1 MGFTFTFDRFN
12 QLVSLMK
19 SLFIIILSFLSF
31 NFSAQALS
39 ETQKLESL
47 CKVWGFLKYYHPHVA
62 KGDFDWDRQLIQKI
76 DELDQID
83 DKVQLNELY
92 SKWISSLGKV
102 DDCKKCLIPSRE
114 KVYFL
119 RNFDLTWI
127 NDRHLFDEKV
137 SRELLFI
144 QNNRNLESNHYFGI
158 GGKKVYFKNE
168 NSYGSKF
175 TSKQTSLLELFR
187 YWNLVEYFF
196 PYKYQTDQNWND
208 VLKEMIPKFT
218 EIANDEDYHLTLA
231 ELVTKV
237 DDSHAFLYS
246 PIINTYQHGR
256 RKVPVEYIYAEGKLV
271 VTKIIHHTLNEE
283 RALKTGDVIYDI
295 NGRTI
300 PQMVNSLGKYI
311 PASNS
316 WGKINKVKN
325 LFLFSNNDSIALKI
339 ERDGQNLSMTVP
351 TYLLKDIIPEKP
363 SVRKKWEFLDSDHKI
378 GYVNMGIIERSDLDD
393 MYKDLKSTTSII
405 FDLRNYPKLTIF
417 PLSKMILPEKSIY
430 YQFNFPETDYLSKF
444 YSAKNSIGR
453 KNPDYYKGNVVVLVD
468 ENTQSQAET
477 TTMMF
482 KQHPKAKVIGSNTSG
497 ANGDIIRFKIADLDT
512 CFTGLGAYYPDGRE
526 TQRIGIIP
534 DIVIKPTVK
543 GVQKGKDEVLERA
556 LDYIKTGF

>member
-1 MGFTFTFDRFN
+1 
-12 QLVSLMK
+12 MK
-19 SLFIIILSFLSF
+19 SLFIFIISFLSIP
-31 NFSAQALS
+31 FSAQSLS

-47 CKVWGFLKYYHPHVA
+47 CKVWGFLKYYHPRVA
-62 KGDFDWDRQLIQKI
+62 NGDFEWDQELLKKI
-76 DELDQID
+76 DEVDHIRDID
-83 DKVQLNELY
+83 QLNELY
-92 SKWISSLGKV
+92 FNWINNLGKV
-102 DDCKKCLIPSRE
+102 DECKKCSKEDKE

-119 RNFDLTWI
+119 RNFDLSWI
-127 NDRHLFDEKV
+127 NDQHLFTEKV
-137 SRELLFI
+137 SRQLSFI
-144 QNNRNLESNHYFGI
+144 QNNRNLGSNHYVGN

-175 TSKQTSLLELFR
+175 TSKQISLLELFR

-196 PYKYQTDQNWND
+196 PYKYLTDQNWND
-208 VLKEMIPKFT
+208 VLTEMIPKFLS
-218 EIANDEDYHLTLA
+218 IKNDENYHLTLA

-246 PIINTYQHGR
+246 PLINANLYGR
-256 RKVPVEYIYAEGKLV
+256 RKVPVEYMYAEGKLV
-271 VTKIIHHTLNEE
+271 VTKILTNKLNGETP
-283 RALKTGDVIYDI
+283 LKKGDVIYDV

-300 PQMVNSLGKYI
+300 SQMVNSLGKYV

-316 WGKINKVKN
+316 WGKITKVKS
-325 LFLFSNNDSIALKI
+325 LFLFSNNDSITVKI
-339 ERDGQNLSMTVP
+339 ERDGQNLSLSTK
-351 TYLLKDIIPEKP
+351 TYLLKDIVWEKP
-363 SVRKKWEFLDSDHKI
+363 SAIQKWKFLDADQKT
-378 GYVNMGIIERSDLDD
+378 GYVNMGIIEKSDLDD
-393 MYKDLKSTTSII
+393 MYRELKSAKSII
-405 FDLRNYPKLTIF
+405 FDLRNYPKQTIF
-417 PLSKMILPEKSIY
+417 PLSRMILPEKSIY

-444 YSAKNSIGR
+444 YSAKNTIGR
-453 KNPDYYKGNVVVLVD
+453 KNPDYYKGNVVVLAD

-534 DIVIKPTVK
+534 DIVVKPTVK
-543 GVQKGKDEVLERA
+543 GILEGKDEVLERA
-556 LDYIKTGF
+556 LEYIKTGF

>member
-1 MGFTFTFDRFN
+1 MR
-12 QLVSLMK
+12 K
-19 SLFIIILSFLSF
+19 ISLFILFFFSLH
-31 NFSAQALS
+31 FSAQALS

-47 CKVWGFLKYYHPHVA
+47 CRVWGFLKYYHPHVA
-62 KGDFDWDRQLIQKI
+62 KGDFDWDKQLFQKI
-76 DELDQID
+76 DELDNIH
-83 DKVQLNELY
+83 DKDQLNELY
-92 SKWISSLGKV
+92 FKWISSLGKV
-102 DDCKKCLIPSRE
+102 DECKQCSKEAKE

-119 RNFDLTWI
+119 KNFDLSWI
-127 NDRHLFDEKV
+127 NDKHIFNKKLIQQLNFIEK
-137 SRELLFI
+137 
-144 QNNRNLESNHYFGI
+144 NRNLGSSHYFGS
-158 GGKKVYFKNE
+158 GGKKVYFRNE

-175 TSKQTSLLELFR
+175 TSKQISLLELFR

-208 VLKEMIPKFT
+208 VLAEMIPKFLH
-218 EIANDEDYHLTLA
+218 INDDESYHLTLA
-231 ELVTKV
+231 ELVAKV

-246 PIINTYQHGR
+246 PMINTHQYGR
-256 RKVPVEYIYAEGKLV
+256 RKVPVEYTYAEGKLV
-271 VTKIIHHTLNEE
+271 VTRILTNQLNEE
-283 RALKTGDVIYDI
+283 IPLKTGDIIYDV
-295 NGRTI
+295 NGKTI
-300 PQMVNSLGKYI
+300 PQMVNSFGKYV

-325 LFLFSNNDSIALKI
+325 LFLFSNNDSITIKM
-339 ERDGQNLSMTVP
+339 ERDGNNLIIKTK
-351 TYLLKDIIPEKP
+351 TYLLKDIIREKP
-363 SVRKKWEFLDSDHKI
+363 SVKQKWKFLDKDKKT
-378 GYVNMGIIERSDLDD
+378 GYVNMGIIEKGDLDD
-393 MYKDLKSTTSII
+393 MYRDLKSTTSII

-417 PLSKMILPEKSIY
+417 PLSRMILPEKSIY

-477 TTMMF
+477 TAMMF
-482 KQHPKAKVIGSNTSG
+482 KQHPKSKVIGSNTSG
-497 ANGDIIRFKIADLDT
+497 ANGDVIRFKIADLDT

-526 TQRIGIIP
+526 TQRIGIVP

-543 GVQKGKDEVLERA
+543 GIQEGKDEVLERA